1 MTQAN
6 FIGCAVFGCGSVWV
20 VALNL
25 VLMNLEVEMGIWT
38 NHHEPLTGWGSR
50 GWLTNSCKRSFT
62 SPLHTPELALHN
74 FYPVFAV
81 ATLMDFRKRQQKSTP
96 QHTWE
101 EGIVVLGCF
110 TDLFCLFFF
119 FSLVLIVYCLT
130 FLIILLYFFFFFFIY
145 FY

>member
-110 TDLFCLFFF
+110 TDLFCLVFFF
-119 FSLVLIVYCLT
+119 LSFNSLLFNIFNNIIV
-130 FLIILLYFFFFFFIY
+130 FLFFFIY